1 MNKDTEINIKIKKL
15 KIALK
20 YTMKK
25 WDNEKKILKSRY
37 FSNFEKSADTLHVR
51 NLTFTNNV
59 IQKINSNLNEM
70 NNLSSNKNNNGLIED
85 KFNTSFMMLQ
95 SICNVG
101 NKYPA
106 DHYDYELMSLKTINS
121 KLDNIGKSNREDKN
135 FINKKKKILEE
146 FDSVKV
152 KITEGFDF
160 SPVTD
165 LIDKIGDGFKFVI
178 DGIIKVAKFVG
189 ELLKD
194 FVILMFTLLKML
206 WEFITKFIPFV
217 AKKLW
222 MIWKHLEKYVPK
234 IGLFTVISFFVA
246 YEQFHKLV
254 TCYFIP
260 TLIVLTGQ
268 ESKLA
273 DFVSSANSSFGGSS
287 KDPLE
292 QLKEFLYDGV
302 CHPIMLKLTKK
313 PCLYFVLF
321 NFFYM
326 FWFKPKYI
334 EDAQNILIDILLW
347 CLTGPLKGLF
357 SWVLGIDKNDDLF
370 AKFNTSDPQQY
381 LNKVTRLFNIIV
393 KDHIMIGSRTIGL
406 LVSISLF
413 YKFLYEP
420 NLSSYV
426 PTIREI
432 TLVPLV
438 AIKDILRIIGID
450 RLLPPYGDA

>member
-1 MNKDTEINIKIKKL
+1 MNKDTEINKKIKKL

-25 WDNEKKILKSRY
+25 WNDEKKILKSRY
-37 FSNFEKSADTLHVR
+37 FSNFEKSVDTLHVR

-59 IQKINSNLNEM
+59 IQKINSNLIEM
-70 NNLSSNKNNNGLIED
+70 DNLSSNKNNNGLIED

-101 NKYPA
+101 NKYSA
-106 DHYDYELMSLKTINS
+106 DHYDYELMSLKTIHS

-135 FINKKKKILEE
+135 FMKKKEKILEE

-206 WEFITKFIPFV
+206 WEFITKFIPW
-217 AKKLW
+217 ASKKLW
-222 MIWKHLEKYVPK
+222 SIWKHLEKYVPK
-234 IGLFTVISFFVA
+234 IGVFTVISYFTVKEIFHNLVA
-246 YEQFHKLV
+246 
-254 TCYFIP
+254 CYLIP

-273 DFVSSANSSFGGSS
+273 DFLDASSRPGS
-287 KDPLE
+287 KDPE
-292 QLKEFLYDGV
+292 VQLKEFLYEGV
-302 CHPIMLKLTKK
+302 CHPLMVNLTQGT
-313 PCLYFVLF
+313 CRNFVLF
-321 NFFYM
+321 NFFYI
-326 FWFKPKYI
+326 FWFKPEYLVN
-334 EDAQNILIDILLW
+334 AQNLFIDLLLW

-357 SWVLGIDKNDDLF
+357 SWVLGVDKNDDLF
-370 AKFNTSDPQQY
+370 SKFNTSDPQQY

-393 KDHIMIGSRTIGL
+393 KDTIMVAARAIGL
-406 LVSISLF
+406 LVSVSLF

-438 AIKDILRIIGID
+438 AFKDILRIIGID
-450 RLLPPYGDA
+450 KLLPPYVEA